1 MENEI
6 VKIELTVAEWN
17 QILGALSTA
26 PYQIVNQISSAV
38 AKLQAAA
45 GPQIEELAKKYAPAE
60 EAAASAE

>member
-26 PYQIVNQISSAV
+26 PFSVVNQISSAV
-38 AKLQAAA
+38 NKLQTQAA
-45 GPQIEELAKKYAPAE
+45 PVIEELAKKYPAPEAVAAE
-60 EAAASAE
+60 